1 MFWHSRMIFAI
12 PEVCGLFDYVFR
24 MYRSLNTLLRPG
36 TPGCLAQARE
46 NLSDTEEGE
55 LAARASLAA
64 IYRLAPREG
73 NMATSTVLPL
83 LNKPLKK
90 DQALEP
96 GISFYSV
103 CTVFI
108 ERAFSLL
115 KCYYFASSSNI

>member
-1 MFWHSRMIFAI
+1 MEKKKKSSQVLSYLGCLMFWHSRMIFAI

-64 IYRLAPREG
+64 IYRLAPRGG

-83 LNKPLKK
+83 LNKPFKK
-90 DQALEP
+90 
-96 GISFYSV
+96 GSGS
-103 CTVFI
+103 
-108 ERAFSLL
+108 
-115 KCYYFASSSNI
+115 